1 MNQIDRHLL
10 ATIAD
15 LHSIPAGAFNIR
27 KDGQS
32 IDRNSTEHIQI
43 IPKKD
48 KPGIDIVFMP
58 GTKNESC
65 HIPVILG
72 ASGLKDMVY
81 NDFHI
86 GPDCDVL
93 IVAGCGIH
101 NDGADDTQ
109 HDGIHTFYVGRNS
122 HVKYVEKHFGEGSG
136 TGKRVFNPKT
146 VIYLEE
152 GSSIELETVQ
162 IGGVSNTLRSTY
174 LEAGKNTE
182 ALLTERLMTHG
193 DQTAESNMDVQLN
206 GEGASARI
214 ISRSVA
220 KDQSKQVFYP
230 KMTGNAKSFGH
241 VQCDSIIMDNA
252 SVRSIPEI
260 TANTADAQL
269 IHEAAIGRIA
279 GDQLLKLMTLGL
291 TSEEAEERILT
302 GFLK

>member
-48 KPGIDIVFMP
+48 KPGIDIVFVP

-86 GPDCDVL
+86 GPDCNVL

>member
-48 KPGIDIVFMP
+48 KPGIDIVFVP

-241 VQCDSIIMDNA
+241 VQCDSIIMDGA